1 MDNTNNESDNTPIPE
16 DMKRKATEDRSKSE
30 PPAKRPKTC
39 SSPGSEPDVEG
50 IQTNICIPS
59 IQHLSKPEIFPSI
72 YFLDECMFRK
82 LKCQLPQTLP
92 ETPPEF
98 TTLFDTHDDSLD
110 LYFKGTQTY
119 FPFILGARLWE
130 DVKEWYCRKRGDD
143 ISKTKLY
150 ADTTLLLLVLEALGN
165 LIPREAQNYY
175 QKAKLLSAYLESR
188 NVYSLRCFQAGLLIA
203 LYEIGQA
210 IYPAAYITIGHCARV
225 GHAMRLHEEESKY
238 KTRGG
243 FYVESK
249 IRALGPVSEE
259 RRRAWWGLVM
269 LDRAFGKNFKAECEK
284 VVNLA
289 GLVGGIVSS
298 IDWRKINPLICH
310 CFYEAAK
317 VYSSFIHDTEKFGD
331 AERKVF
337 ESKATLLMN
346 TFQFYILIMMLIQK
360 RMKRILP
367 RIIGRN
373 LSPEARTRRDFI
385 LAFMKGC
392 GKANA
397 MNIKESWQTN
407 LSCRLDLR
415 IVPFL
420 PTFQGSRMAAMHD

>member
-1 MDNTNNESDNTPIPE
+1 MDKTNNESDNTPIPE
-16 DMKRKATEDRSKSE
+16 ETKRKATEDRSESE
-30 PPAKRPKTC
+30 PPAKRQKTC
-39 SSPGSEPDVEG
+39 SSPGAEPDVGG
-50 IQTNICIPS
+50 IQTNIYIPS

-82 LKCQLPQTLP
+82 LKCQLPQTIP

-98 TTLFDTHDDSLD
+98 TNLFDTHNSLD

-130 DVKEWYCRKRGDD
+130 DVEEWYCRKPSDD

-150 ADTTLLLLVLEALGN
+150 TDTTLLLLVLQALSN
-165 LIPREAQNYY
+165 LVSREAQDYY
-175 QKAKLLSAYLESR
+175 QKAKLLSADLESR
-188 NVYSLRCFQAGLLIA
+188 NVNSLRCFQAGLLIA

-210 IYPAAYITIGHCARV
+210 IYSAAYITIGHCARV

-238 KTRGG
+238 KIRGG

-249 IRALGPVSEE
+249 IRALGSVSEE

-269 LDRAFGKNFKAECEK
+269 LDRAFAKNLKADCEK
-284 VVNLA
+284 VDNLA

-298 IDWRKINPLICH
+298 SDWRKINPLICH

-337 ESKATLLMN
+337 ESKATLLVN
-346 TFQFYILIMMLIQK
+346 VLKELGNKWELANEYLSILYLDNDAHTKRNEEDIAKNNWAKSLARGTNPKRFYPRFHE
-360 RMKRILP
+360 RM
-367 RIIGRN
+367 
-373 LSPEARTRRDFI
+373 
-385 LAFMKGC
+385 
-392 GKANA
+392 
-397 MNIKESWQTN
+397 W
-407 LSCRLDLR
+407 
-415 IVPFL
+415 
-420 PTFQGSRMAAMHD
+420 